1 MLLGIVLFHS
11 FLSIDSIPLYI
22 YLLILLLVDAR
33 CRYLYLFQIM
43 PLGNPLCMHPD
54 VHVHEFLRVELL
66 VRRIYV
72 SP

>member
-1 MLLGIVLFHS
+1 MLLGIVLVHL
-11 FLSIDSIPLYI
+11 FLLIDSIPLYV
-22 YLLILLLVDAR
+22 YLLILLLVDTC

-43 PLGNPLCMHPD
+43 PLGNPLWMHPD

-66 VRRIYV
+66 IHRIYV